1 MHDQVVELAE
11 RGKKLAPEDRSR
23 LVDMLLGSLHEAPL
37 LEVAAAWDEE
47 VERRLAA
54 YDRGE
59 LQSLDGE
66 EVLAK
71 ARRLVKQ

>member
-1 MHDQVVELAE
+1 MDV
-11 RGKKLAPEDRSR
+11 
-23 LVDMLLGSLHEAPL
+23 LLESLHEAPL
-37 LEVAAAWDEE
+37 LEVETAWDEE
-47 VERRLAA
+47 VERRLAT
-54 YDRGE
+54 YDRGG